1 MVICGLLAGVVPRA
15 SNAVAADAEAICR
28 AVTDRFIQEWC
39 GASTNEAFKEVLK
52 DNWYKPDEVGQIVRQ
67 TEAQR
72 QRSETFVKEEGKRL
86 APPFEFL
93 GSRQMGESHM
103 KLVYVEKLER
113 TMIPW
118 SFLFYRA
125 ENAWRLVGIL
135 KGEGAKEDLM
145 AMDREEGLDADK
157 PRQLADAF
165 VKGLSVGEEE
175 AAFDGLVGKYWA
187 RQDEA
192 AEVKQRIA
200 GLYRSRRAL
209 GQLTLGKPVPGGYEL
224 LSTRSIGKS
233 LVRIVCLQKYEYG
246 VMPIKMIFYRPQ
258 AEWTLYELTFGE
270 GVSKEDMASATAVH
284 LAK

>member
-1 MVICGLLAGVVPRA
+1 MVICGLLAGVVPGAFNA
-15 SNAVAADAEAICR
+15 SAADAEATCR
-28 AVTDRFIQEWC
+28 AVTDRFVQDWC
-39 GASTNEAFKEVLK
+39 GASTNGAFKEVLK
-52 DNWYKPDEVGQIVRQ
+52 DNWYKPDEVDQIVKQ

-72 QRSETFVKEEGKRL
+72 ERAEAFAREEGKRL
-86 APPFEFL
+86 ATPFEYL
-93 GSRQMGESHM
+93 GSRQMGESHL
-103 KLVYVEKLER
+103 KLVYVERLER
-113 TMIPW
+113 TMVPW

-125 ENAWRLVGIL
+125 ENTWRLVGIL
-135 KGEGAKEDLM
+135 KGEGAKDDLM
-145 AMDREEGLDADK
+145 AMDREEGSDADK

-165 VKGLSVGEEE
+165 VKGLSTGEEE
-175 AAFDGLVGKYWA
+175 SAFDGLVGKYWA

-209 GQLTLGKPVPGGYEL
+209 GQLTLGKPVPGGYER

-233 LVRIVCLQKYEYG
+233 LVRVVCLQKYEYG

-270 GVSKEDMASATAVH
+270 GVSKEDMASATVVH